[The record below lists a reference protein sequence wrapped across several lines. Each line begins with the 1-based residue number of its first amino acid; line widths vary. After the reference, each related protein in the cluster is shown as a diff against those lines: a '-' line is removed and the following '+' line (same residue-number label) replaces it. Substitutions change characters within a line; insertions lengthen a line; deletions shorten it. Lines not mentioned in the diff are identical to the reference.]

1 MLSNVI
7 EPTCIYC
14 RNCIQNEAGYTC
26 TAWGCTEYLSPHK
39 ARVCE
44 YFELPGAPCHTMK
57 KRGVDIQKD
66 WSAKKKH
73 EFQGSTYRQSVC
85 RR

>member
-7 EPTCIYC
+7 EP
-14 RNCIQNEAGYTC
+14 NEAGYTC
-26 TAWGCTEYLSPHK
+26 NAWGYTAYLSPHR

-57 KRGVDIQKD
+57 KRGSGKND
-66 WSAKKKH
+66 
-73 EFQGSTYRQSVC
+73 
-85 RR
+85 

>member
-7 EPTCIYC
+7 EPACVDC

-26 TAWGCTEYLSPHK
+26 TAWGYTECLSPHR
-39 ARVCE
+39 ARVCK

-57 KRGVDIQKD
+57 KRGVDI
-66 WSAKKKH
+66 
-73 EFQGSTYRQSVC
+73 
-85 RR
+85 

>member
-7 EPTCIYC
+7 EPTCVYC

-26 TAWGCTEYLSPHK
+26 NAWDFTAYLSPHR

-44 YFELPGAPCHTMK
+44 YFEFSDVPCRTMK
-57 KRGVDIQKD
+57 KARGRHIKRLECEEE
-66 WSAKKKH
+66 K
-73 EFQGSTYRQSVC
+73 
-85 RR
+85 

>member
-7 EPTCIYC
+7 EPTCVYC

-26 TAWGCTEYLSPHK
+26 AAWGGYTEYLSPHK

-44 YFELPGAPCHTMK
+44 YFEFSDAPCHTMK
-57 KRGVDIQKD
+57 KRGG
-66 WSAKKKH
+66 A
-73 EFQGSTYRQSVC
+73 R
-85 RR
+85 